1 MNRRTTGQ
9 LSRAAIIAALYM
21 LLTMAPP
28 FNAISYG
35 PVQFRLGE
43 ALVLLPFILDEAV
56 LGIVVGCLV
65 ANLFSPFGLID
76 VICGTAVTAVAA
88 LLTRRLR
95 RTRRPWLSVIP
106 PILLNGLVVSLYIA
120 ILSAPEAVALPAGSS
135 LGATLQFVV
144 QHVSWKLYVPVAISV
159 LAGEAAVTIILGL
172 PVLALA
178 SRAVLRGPWRSRV
191 S

>member
-1 MNRRTTGQ
+1 MNRRTTVQ
-9 LSRAAIIAALYM
+9 LSRAAVIAALYV
-21 LLTMAPP
+21 LLTMTPP
-28 FNAISYG
+28 FSAISYG

-76 VICGTAVTAVAA
+76 VICGTAVTGVAA

-106 PILLNGLVVSLYIA
+106 PILLNGLVVSLYVA
-120 ILSAPEAVALPAGSS
+120 VLSAPQAATLPAGSS
-135 LGATLQFVV
+135 LGATLGFIV

-159 LAGEAAVTIILGL
+159 LAGEAVVTIILGL
-172 PVLALA
+172 PVLALT
-178 SRAVLRGPWRSRV
+178 SRAVLRGPWRSRA

>member
-9 LSRAAIIAALYM
+9 LSRAAIIAALYI

-28 FNAISYG
+28 FNAIGYG

-106 PILLNGLVVSLYIA
+106 PILLNGLVVSLYVA
-120 ILSAPEAVALPAGSS
+120 ILSAPEAVALPPGSS